1 MTFLSTREIDCPI
14 AKSRKRQ
21 SFILIQC
28 DCFKKDSIFAI
39 PNITYNSEP
48 VSISVVGYFMSTAV
62 RDMRF
67 RTPVGSINV
76 LPAYVIREC

>member
-1 MTFLSTREIDCPI
+1 MHEVLIVLYLSQEKGYVLSLYSVIV
-14 AKSRKRQ
+14 
-21 SFILIQC
+21 L
-28 DCFKKDSIFAI
+28 KKDSIFAI

-48 VSISVVGYFMSTAV
+48 VSISVVGIFMSTAV